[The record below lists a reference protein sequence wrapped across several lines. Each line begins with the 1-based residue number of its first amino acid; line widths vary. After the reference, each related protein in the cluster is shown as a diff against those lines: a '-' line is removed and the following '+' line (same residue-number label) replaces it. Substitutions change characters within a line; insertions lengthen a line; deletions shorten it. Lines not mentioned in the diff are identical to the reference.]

1 MRIKE
6 RNLEEATERKKE
18 IEFLEA
24 RKTHLEKFVKDYKGS

>member
-6 RNLEEATERKKE
+6 RNQEDATQRKKE

-24 RKTHLEKFVKDYKGS
+24 RKAHLQKFVDDYKK